1 MAGKGQYKTKQR
13 EELLRYLRKNPG
25 AHFTAR
31 DLSRHFESQGCPIG
45 TATIYRQ
52 LDGMIEEGLVHKY
65 HHRRK
70 LQRLLRLC
78 GPGGP
83 LQKTHLL
90 PLQVR
95 EVRAA
100 DPPGLHGD
108 RGAPE
113 HWRSTMAIAID
124 PTRTVFYGVCADCRA
139 AE

>member
-65 HHRRK
+65 IIDENSSACFAYVDPADHCRKPICYHCKCEKCGRLIHLDCTEIAALQSHLAEHH
-70 LQRLLRLC
+70 
-78 GPGGP
+78 GF
-83 LQKTHLL
+83 
-90 PLQVR
+90 
-95 EVRAA
+95 
-100 DPPGLHGD
+100 
-108 RGAPE
+108 
-113 HWRSTMAIAID
+113 AID